1 MDIKMNLF
9 KKKEKNKPTN
19 VNVVYTDGSQETVTM
34 YSYLIYNRETNNI
47 LGAIKLTEDQ
57 AEGLNAYMRSL
68 DLESI
73 IEFVN
78 KYNIKSFN
86 YEDNI
91 DEKHNLIS
99 AVHLL
104 GMMNRKYEND
114 PSYQTFTIGP
124 CYGVYTDDQ
133 VSDIMKLDMG
143 IMIKGYI
150 ENQLS

>member
-1 MDIKMNLF
+1 MK
-9 KKKEKNKPTN
+9 
-19 VNVVYTDGSQETVTM
+19 
-34 YSYLIYNRETNNI
+34 
-47 LGAIKLTEDQ
+47 
-57 AEGLNAYMRSL
+57 
-68 DLESI
+68 ESI

-104 GMMNRKYEND
+104 GLMNRKYEKD
-114 PSYQTFTIGP
+114 PSYQTFRIGP

-143 IMIKGYI
+143 IMIKGDI
-150 ENQLS
+150 ENHCLS

>member
-1 MDIKMNLF
+1 MK
-9 KKKEKNKPTN
+9 
-19 VNVVYTDGSQETVTM
+19 
-34 YSYLIYNRETNNI
+34 
-47 LGAIKLTEDQ
+47 
-57 AEGLNAYMRSL
+57 
-68 DLESI
+68 ESI

-114 PSYQTFTIGP
+114 PSYQAFTIGP

-143 IMIKGYI
+143 IMIKGDI
-150 ENQLS
+150 ENHCLS